1 MNEESNSEFLIQSN
15 INSSQA
21 INDTSEIVNINLL
34 NARMQN
40 EELQKLNYEIIQ
52 KKKFLNLMG
61 SKMD

>member
-21 INDTSEIVNINLL
+21 INDTSEIVNVNLL